1 MKKRLL
7 SLLLVLLM
15 VVGMLPMSVF
25 ATEND
30 VAYVTIAVEGDLKL
44 VRYPVNLTDVNN
56 SGGYDLDDALSLA
69 HNEETG
75 MEGGYASYNDPTYG
89 LGVSKLWGDTS
100 TWFGYTVN
108 GNMAT
113 GLANAVKAGDE
124 IYAWVYTDQVWPN
137 GNPDILAEFDKTT
150 ANAAAGEAVEV
161 TLDSTSVANG
171 ADVVVYKLKDNHK
184 LGAEAETDSVFD
196 AEGKASVAINEAG
209 TFVITAAPKS
219 DSAKALV
226 PPYCTV
232 TVGESLVS
240 SDVIYTLGSVT
251 GAPGET
257 VQVPLSVEHGLT
269 EGLVWWRF
277 TVNLDDGLELVSVSN
292 GSAASSHDIY
302 RSGTRLE
309 FQCGG
314 GTCNPMPKG
323 ELAVLNVKIAE
334 DAAAGTYNVGLSHF
348 NYYGAFADEI
358 TDLVTVVN
366 EGTVTVEA
374 ASAAPALE
382 DVQLVV
388 PDGLTTEDGI
398 NYYGAEVMKGYTFGY
413 TTVPADVEVDAQ
425 SWTFKDGSNNSGSG
439 SGASFKASVW
449 GAGKGTLTLSVV
461 AGDETVNKTYYIHT
475 GAAPEPEE
483 PAAPFTVTVGETA
496 MELVS
501 KGKQSFG
508 EGTSECDTYEV
519 TVPAGTTQIT
529 VASENK
535 MYFYTPDGSGLGLG
549 TSKIF
554 DVTGDVVYKI
564 NVSSVGYYYLSVKF
578 EQATEPEETAPF
590 GVKADGVELEL
601 PSVVDSAEGCT
612 ENSGAAK
619 EMTVTLPAG
628 TKEITITGDSTIE
641 VMGDHS
647 WSYYY
652 FDFGE
657 VTFDYN
663 SEVGYYCVVINGDY
677 TVSYHIYFESEGS
690 DEPDEPEEPEVPEMP
705 FTVTVGGEEMTDFT
719 LGEVSDPYEGTK
731 PLYTVTIPE
740 GTTDATITWAEGT
753 YTLSAYDS
761 SLSYFAAYNG
771 HSSSK
776 DVQTDM
782 NGDGTYDFL
791 QVYDSGWGVPYWITF
806 TSGTEE
812 PEEEPVDAPFTVTVN
827 GEEMTKITL
836 GEVSDPYEGT
846 KPLYTVTIPEG
857 TTDATITW
865 AEGTYTLS
873 AYDSALSYFYAYMG
887 HSSSKDVQ
895 TDMNGDGAYD
905 FLQVY
910 DSGWG
915 VPYWI
920 TFTSGNEDPDE
931 PASAN
936 VVVVGN
942 AEAWPGDLIE
952 LSIFAECV
960 ENDTNVFGRRFIP
973 TLALPDGWT
982 IVGAV
987 AGEDLAET
995 VWELYETD
1003 LYGWCLNGTAEN
1015 YYGAYLPSGELMKF
1029 QIQVAA
1035 DAEAGE
1041 YTVELASAK
1050 MMKDDWG
1057 AGFTDFELVGGT
1069 VIISVPEGKTK
1080 LDAPVLTADSV
1091 FAPETYIEITVP
1103 ASEVEPA
1110 AIVEY
1115 AISTDGT
1122 TWSEWQTGNKF
1133 TEVEDGTKYYVRAR
1147 YNPFNDTYYE
1157 ASDASNV
1164 LEVTTKAFVEEPV
1177 IFTVGDV
1184 IGGHGDTVYI
1194 PVSLSH
1200 SFDGLKFSSFRFC
1213 LEDNENLTLVEAT
1226 NGSDISGSWHVDYA
1240 YPDHRAVFVSVSGG
1254 LAEIP
1259 AGETVILEYKI
1270 HEDATPGTY
1279 KLGLDQEIEDVFFR
1293 YSVDGS
1299 GAYGTYIDYP
1309 VTIQVVEGTVTIQ
1322 EPLTAPV
1329 LTDYT
1334 ATDDTITVIAPAAV
1348 ENAHIE
1354 YAISANGKTYGE
1366 WQESNVFENL
1376 AEETTY
1382 YIIARYIAEE
1392 GNECVDSYAGE
1403 PLEVKTVNPAA
1414 TYTVAS
1420 VTAKSGETV
1429 DVAVT
1434 LTHEIVK
1441 QATSF
1446 QIIPTA
1452 AEGLTLQGAEAG
1464 ADLPEGWKIMLNDGV
1479 VTVYRTD
1486 AAAVPSGE
1494 VVVLT
1499 YVVSEDAVD
1508 GEYAVTLSESFTEDG
1523 NAFIAE
1529 DDSVLRVDGTVTAGG
1544 VTVKNMVLGDLDGDS
1559 VVDMKDL
1566 VSLRR
1571 YLAGWDDYNAETL
1584 NLSAIDLNEDGVV
1597 NMLDA
1602 IILSRHLADWP
1613 DYKTLPYVK

>member
-15 VVGMLPMSVF
+15 VVGMFPAAAF
-25 ATEND
+25 AAEND

-44 VRYPVNLTDVNN
+44 VRYPVKLSDVNG

-69 HNEETG
+69 HNEETD

-100 TWFGYTVN
+100 MWFGYSVN
-108 GNMAT
+108 GTMVG
-113 GLANAVKAGDE
+113 GLTAEVKAGDE
-124 IYAWVYTDQVWPN
+124 IYAWVYTDQVYPN
-137 GNPDILAEFDKTT
+137 GNHDILAEFDEIT
-150 ANAAAGEAVEV
+150 ASVTAGQPVEV
-161 TLDSTSVANG
+161 TLDGTSVANG
-171 ADVVVYKLKDNHK
+171 ADVAVYKVKDNHR
-184 LGAEAETDSVFD
+184 LGAEVETDAVFD
-196 AEGKASVAINEAG
+196 AEGKASVTIDEAG
-209 TFVITAAPKS
+209 TFVITAAAKTG
-219 DSAKALV
+219 SAKALV
-226 PPYCTV
+226 PPYCMV
-232 TVGESLVS
+232 TVSESMAS
-240 SDVIYTLGSVT
+240 SDVIYTIGSVT

-257 VQVPLSVEHGLT
+257 VQVPISVEHGLT
-269 EGLVWWRF
+269 EGLVWWLF

-292 GSAASSHDIY
+292 GSATRGYDIY
-302 RSGTRLE
+302 KNGTHLE
-309 FQCGG
+309 FQTGG
-314 GTCNPMPKG
+314 GTCNPMPNG

-334 DAAAGTYNVGLSHF
+334 DVAAGTYNVGMSHF
-348 NYYGAFADEI
+348 NYHGQFAYEI
-358 TDLVTVVN
+358 TDLTTVVN
-366 EGTVTVEA
+366 EGTVTAEA
-374 ASAAPALE
+374 ASETTALE

-388 PDGLTTEDGI
+388 PEGLTTEDGI
-398 NYYGAEVMKGYTFGY
+398 NYYGAETMNSYTFGY
-413 TTVPADVEVDAQ
+413 TTVPAGVEADAQ
-425 SWTFKDGSNNSGSG
+425 SWTFADGSNNSGSG
-439 SGASFKASVW
+439 SGVSFKASVW

-461 AGDETVNKTYYIHT
+461 AGDKTVNKTYYIHT
-475 GAAPEPEE
+475 GAAPEPET
-483 PAAPFTVTVGETA
+483 PAAPFTVTVGETV
-496 MELVS
+496 MELAS

-519 TVPAGTTQIT
+519 TLPAGTTAMT
-529 VASENK
+529 VSSENN

-549 TSKIF
+549 NSKEF
-554 DVTGDVVYKI
+554 EVTGDVVYKI
-564 NVSSVGYYYLSVKF
+564 NVSNVGYYYLSVKF
-578 EQATEPEETAPF
+578 EQTTEPEEP
-590 GVKADGVELEL
+590 
-601 PSVVDSAEGCT
+601 
-612 ENSGAAK
+612 
-619 EMTVTLPAG
+619 TL
-628 TKEITITGDSTIE
+628 
-641 VMGDHS
+641 
-647 WSYYY
+647 
-652 FDFGE
+652 
-657 VTFDYN
+657 
-663 SEVGYYCVVINGDY
+663 
-677 TVSYHIYFESEGS
+677 
-690 DEPDEPEEPEVPEMP
+690 P
-705 FTVTVGGEEMTDFT
+705 FTVTVDGVEMTEFT
-719 LGEVSDPYEGTK
+719 LGEVTDPYEGVK

-740 GTTDATITWAEGT
+740 GTTEVTITWKDGNN
-753 YTLSAYDS
+753 YTMSYYDANAN
-761 SLSYFAAYNG
+761 YFG
-771 HSSSK
+771 
-776 DVQTDM
+776 
-782 NGDGTYDFL
+782 FE
-791 QVYDSGWGVPYWITF
+791 SGMKNSW
-806 TSGTEE
+806 
-812 PEEEPVDAPFTVTVN
+812 TVA
-827 GEEMTKITL
+827 MDK
-836 GEVSDPYEGT
+836 
-846 KPLYTVTIPEG
+846 
-857 TTDATITW
+857 
-865 AEGTYTLS
+865 
-873 AYDSALSYFYAYMG
+873 
-887 HSSSKDVQ
+887 
-895 TDMNGDGAYD
+895 NGDGAYD
-905 FLQVY
+905 MLQIY
-910 DSGWG
+910 NSGWG

-1376 AEETTY
+1376 TEETTY
-1382 YIIARYIAEE
+1382 YIIARYIAGE
-1392 GNECVDSYAGE
+1392 GNENVDSYASE

-1414 TYTVAS
+1414 TYAVAS
-1420 VTAKSGETV
+1420 VTAKAGETV
-1429 DVAVT
+1429 DVAVA

-1446 QIIPTA
+1446 QLIPAA
-1452 AEGLTLQGAEAG
+1452 AEGLTLQSAKVG
-1464 ADLPEGWKIMLNDGV
+1464 ADLPEGWKVMLNDGV
-1479 VTVYRTD
+1479 VTVYRSD

-1499 YVVSEDAVD
+1499 YAVSEEAED
-1508 GEYAVTLSESFTEDG
+1508 GDYTVTLSENFKEDG

-1529 DDSVLRVDGTVTAGG
+1529 DDSVLRVNGTVTAGK
-1544 VTVKNMVLGDLDGDS
+1544 VTVKNIVLGDLNGDA

-1571 YLAGWDDYNAETL
+1571 YLAGWAEYNAETL
-1584 NLSAIDLNEDGVV
+1584 NLGASDLNEDGVV